1 MSKWNAWPTPLDSNS
16 STSPAYP
23 LALISRW
30 YHSARSLSR
39 KSFSA
44 THTSTRWHGIPAE
57 ALRAASSTNGFTRGS
72 SSPTVSETTN
82 RQVRS
87 MNGRI
92 SGPKAI
98 SPPTASLPVK

>member
-1 MSKWNAWPTPLDSNS
+1 MHPLALNS

-44 THTSTRWHGIPAE
+44 THTSTRSQGISAE
-57 ALRAASSTNGFTRGS
+57 VLHAASSTNGFMCGS

-82 RQVRS
+82 PQVRS

-92 SGPKAI
+92 SGPNAI
-98 SPPTASLPVK
+98 SPPTALLP